1 MEEQNTQK
9 TKTSQTKS
17 KTNSIKSEENATS
30 AKLDTIIEL
39 LRVLTNKIEILDKDK
54 TITAEQLFPPDK

>member
-1 MEEQNTQK
+1 MP
-9 TKTSQTKS
+9 KTSQTKS
-17 KTNSIKSEENATS
+17 KTNSIKTEEDAAS

-39 LRVLTNKIEILDKDK
+39 LKVLINKIEILDKDK